1 MATFFSRLF
10 SPGPLLYIFVIVTQF
25 AYGVYLGAQLEYP
38 QGVTFIFLIGM
49 LWAVGWWLRTD
60 SRRQGVLT
68 VYDLGFFLY
77 LAWPLIMP
85 YYLVRTRGAKGLLV
99 MLGFVA
105 VYVGAGIVGV
115 VLSVVIVTLR
125 S

>member
-1 MATFFSRLF
+1 MANVFSRLL
-10 SPGPLLYIFVIVTQF
+10 SPAPLLYIFVFLTQF
-25 AYGVYLGAQLEYP
+25 AYGVYLGAQLEFP
-38 QGVTFIFLIGM
+38 PGPTFIFLIGM
-49 LWAVGWWLRTD
+49 LWVVGWWLRTD
-60 SRRQGVLT
+60 SRRRGVLA

-85 YYLVRTRGAKGLLV
+85 YYLVRTRGARGLLI

-105 VYVGAGIVGV
+105 VYIGAAIIGIVV
-115 VLSVVIVTLR
+115 SVAIVTFR